1 MPFRNSN
8 IPKGCFC
15 VKKYF
20 WVIFSVLLS
29 FVSVH
34 CVKLYSAPAPVFSQ
48 IVRDMGYS
56 DVLKVPEEVVEITIP
71 EDFNAVYE
79 RYNNLLK
86 EGGYDLTPYKGKKC
100 KRYTYLIP
108 PENARAN
115 ILVYNGKIIGGDISS
130 ITIDGIMLPIINTNG
145 EKGSEK

>member
-1 MPFRNSN
+1 MPFRNIN

-20 WVIFSVLLS
+20 GVIFSVLLGFMTVYFIRNYLS
-29 FVSVH
+29 S
-34 CVKLYSAPAPVFSQ
+34 APVFSQ
-48 IVRDMGYS
+48 TVKDMGYY
-56 DVLKVPEEVVEITIP
+56 DVSENPAEVVGVTIP
-71 EDFNAVYE
+71 MQFNAVYE

-108 PENARAN
+108 SQNARAN

-130 ITIDGIMLPIINTNG
+130 ITIDGIMKPL
-145 EKGSEK
+145 EKRNK